1 MPARISEKAR
11 GWPRVWNTS
20 DLLVSPT
27 LASPPAPEFVP
38 CSGDIVLAP
47 VSVGM
52 AALSRA
58 LPRPHAG
65 GRKVGKQ
72 QGEKKGE
79 GEKEG
84 KKKERRNKR
93 HQQKASHQ
101 VLPVR
106 NRVEQQKLN

>member
-1 MPARISEKAR
+1 MPARISEKVR
-11 GWPRVWNTS
+11 GWPRVWNTW

-52 AALSRA
+52 TALSKA
-58 LPRPHAG
+58 LPSPHTG

-72 QGEKKGE
+72 QREKKE

-84 KKKERRNKR
+84 EKKERRNKR
-93 HQQKASHQ
+93 YQHKVSHQ
-101 VLPVR
+101 ALPVR
-106 NRVEQQKLN
+106 KRVEQQTLN